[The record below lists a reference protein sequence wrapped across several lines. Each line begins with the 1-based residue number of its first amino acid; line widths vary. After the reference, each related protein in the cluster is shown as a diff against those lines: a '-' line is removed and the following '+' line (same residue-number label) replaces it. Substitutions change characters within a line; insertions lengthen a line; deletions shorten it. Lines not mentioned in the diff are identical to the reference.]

1 MRLYE
6 FNQPVDPTLIEV
18 IKEVLP
24 IIIRELKLTKLPKI
38 RIVDQIDDDE
48 QPTFG
53 KYESASETLFVVEKN
68 RHPVDI
74 LRTLAHELT
83 HYKQDTKKELDPHS
97 GDTGSNIENQAHE
110 VAGVIMRHIDKRYPN
125 FLKLD
130 NVEI

>member
-6 FNQPVDPTLIEV
+6 FNQLSQPELTTI
-18 IKEVLP
+18 IRIVLP
-24 IIIRELKLTKLPKI
+24 IIKQELQLTRLPKI
-38 RIVDQIDDDE
+38 KIVNQITDAK

-53 KYESASETLFVVEKN
+53 KYENENNTLSIVKKN

-83 HYKQDTKKELDPHS
+83 HYKQDTKDQLGPHS
-97 GDTGSNIENQAHE
+97 GDTGSNIENQANA
-110 VAGVIMRHIDKRYPN
+110 VAGVIMRHINKKFPN

-130 NVEI
+130 NVE